1 MRATTVFRTSSTWV
15 IAGAVV
21 MALASIGLVTT
32 LQDRA
37 RSSRDA
43 QVELG
48 HIELE
53 FTALQSLPYD
63 ALDAPDASAQAAI
76 RRRMTTLERRVQG
89 RLTALRRNSS
99 TSHLVRLEAPL
110 RANLAVLE
118 RIRGLAV
125 QRRQAERDRLGPVA
139 GRLERLVARELA
151 RAGADYRQ
159 RAVDALRLAT
169 IGSAAAILTLV
180 SLFGIFYLRSRREH
194 AAAQGLAEENARL
207 LAGSRDE
214 ALTDALTGL
223 RNRRALSTDLE
234 AALRKARESVLAL
247 FDLDGFKA
255 YNDTFGHPAGDAL
268 LARLSG
274 RLAATMEG
282 LGTAYRIGGDEFC
295 ILAAAGPD
303 GGEEIARRAA
313 RALSEEGDGFRI
325 GCSHGRVL
333 IPSQADTPDRALKL
347 VDQRMYGQKASGR
360 VSASRQSTDV
370 LLTVLAERND
380 NMQEQARRVADLVQR
395 TAQALGFPES
405 EVLRTR
411 AAAELHDIGKIAI
424 PDTILHKAGELDE
437 DERRFMRCHTA
448 IGERIVSAAPSLAH
462 TAELVRASHE
472 WLDGTG
478 YPDGLAGDE
487 IPFGARVIAVC
498 NAYDAMVQPRGP
510 HREPVPPD
518 LALEELRRCAGAQFD
533 PEVVAAFV
541 AAAAGNRPSHA
552 QSP

>member
-1 MRATTVFRTSSTWV
+1 
-15 IAGAVV
+15 
-21 MALASIGLVTT
+21 
-32 LQDRA
+32 
-37 RSSRDA
+37 
-43 QVELG
+43 
-48 HIELE
+48 
-53 FTALQSLPYD
+53 
-63 ALDAPDASAQAAI
+63 
-76 RRRMTTLERRVQG
+76 
-89 RLTALRRNSS
+89 
-99 TSHLVRLEAPL
+99 
-110 RANLAVLE
+110 VLE